1 MEKMKNQVIR
11 VNMTAWELLHDLA
24 ATLEERYKLA
34 AKDAPEDPELKSL
47 LDEMN
52 EAIQKLRDL
61 EIDLGMCFV
70 KLGKIDLSKF

>member
-1 MEKMKNQVIR
+1 MERLKNQVIR

-24 ATLEERYKLA
+24 MSLEERYKLA
-34 AKDAPEDPELKSL
+34 AKDAPEDPELK
-47 LDEMN
+47 EML
-52 EAIQKLRDL
+52 EEMQAAIQQLKEI